1 MNFTWADNSKQTIS
15 TTYLFVGLGKDV
27 GEDLDNVAVEEIG
40 EGLPVVLANRV
51 NQVHVCQQELRLG
64 LNVRLCLL

>member
-1 MNFTWADNSKQTIS
+1 M
-15 TTYLFVGLGKDV
+15 TYLFVGLGKDV

-64 LNVRLCLL
+64 LNVR